1 MDFKNFFDI
10 FCENDNGILNDL
22 MSFTLSF
29 KKNKQ
34 ETVFSKVGRMVYNT
48 VS

>member
-22 MSFTLSF
+22 MSF
-29 KKNKQ
+29 KKNEQ
-34 ETVFSKVGRMVYNT
+34 EAVFSKVGRMVYNT